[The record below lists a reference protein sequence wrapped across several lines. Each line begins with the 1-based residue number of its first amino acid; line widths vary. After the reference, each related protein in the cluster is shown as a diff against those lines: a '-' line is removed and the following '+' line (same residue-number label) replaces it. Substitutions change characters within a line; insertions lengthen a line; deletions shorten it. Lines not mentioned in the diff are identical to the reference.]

1 MENFYMGFNE
11 TNTSQKIRISLSKK
25 AMLTI
30 EDDMTAFE
38 VPKLTT
44 FINQVI
50 SNFWDISES
59 SIDNYL
65 NNKELELKEKLS
77 ASSID
82 SYSIEQV
89 IQILLKD
96 EKKRLINKTASY
108 DNGSTVNKQYNINNN
123 NYIFLTEECMED
135 KYYAT
140 AAKYL
145 RCLIEEYCRLP
156 FIKRERIYKRSSYT
170 TVENACKNHNVLKVK
185 ALIDGTQKLLYVY
198 PYMIMPD
205 PLATQ
210 EYLVCYVKNE
220 NSATRKHIASFSMA
234 RLQLQGSAL
243 KQTFRLTKD
252 DIIAIEKK
260 LADSSP
266 AYLLGTNERVVV
278 KLTEVKNHIKQNYIP
293 DRLKSQNPPVT
304 LMCSTALPCKLIIIF
319 FLSAKKQKLSNQ
331 QAFARN
337 LKIAITTV
345 LINTGRKIYQDI
357 F

>member
-1 MENFYMGFNE
+1 MGFNE
-11 TNTSQKIRISLSKK
+11 TNTSQKIRISLSQK

-50 SNFWDISES
+50 SNFWDIAES

-65 NNKELELKEKLS
+65 SNKELELKEKLS
-77 ASSID
+77 ASPID
-82 SYSIEQV
+82 SHSIEQA

-108 DNGSTVNKQYNINNN
+108 DNGSTINKQYNINNS
-123 NYIFLTEECMED
+123 NYTFLTEECMED

-145 RCLIEEYCRLP
+145 RCLIEEYCQLP

-185 ALIDGTQKLLYVY
+185 AFIDGTQKLLYVY

-220 NSATRKHIASFSMA
+220 NNTTGKHIASFSMA
-234 RLQLQGSAL
+234 RLQLQCSAM

-252 DIIAIEKK
+252 DKIAIEKK

-266 AYLLGTNERVVV
+266 AYLFGSNERVVV
-278 KLTEVKNHIKQNYIP
+278 KLTERGQKSYKTKLYSRPVKEPESSGDTYVFRCSLLQAYNYFFPFGKEAEILEPQRLRERFIKGYN
-293 DRLKSQNPPVT
+293 DG
-304 LMCSTALPCKLIIIF
+304 A
-319 FLSAKKQKLSNQ
+319 AKY
-331 QAFARN
+331 R
-337 LKIAITTV
+337 
-345 LINTGRKIYQDI
+345 
-357 F
+357 